1 MKMRVEQK
9 SNVKNSIGRLTFA
22 GLALLFQIIWFM
34 LMGLLLSSYSTLIY
48 TLVSALALFVAIMM
62 YRKTSNSEMRISWL
76 IVILSF
82 PALGLILYLLLG
94 RPNTTKGMRQRYE
107 QIDRVVYKYIKQDDT
122 VFEQIEKEDISI
134 ANQMRYIKDYARFPA
149 YKNEGIEYYDD
160 ALAGFNAQL
169 EALEKAEKF
178 IFMEYHAIEDEE
190 SYARLHEILVRKAR
204 EGLDVR
210 ILYDDMGSIFFI
222 NRDFNEKLER
232 EGIKCKAFNPVVPI
246 LKMFMNNR
254 DHRKITIIDG
264 KIGFTGGYNL
274 ANEYFNIVNPYGH
287 WKDTGIK
294 IKGAAVNNFTAMFLE
309 MWNATEREDVDM
321 SKFFVDEKSFPDKE
335 GYIQP
340 YGDSPLD
347 GEHVGENVYLNMIKN
362 AKRYV
367 YIVTPYLIITDEMNH
382 ELGLAA
388 KRGVDVRIVTP
399 GIPDKKVVYQVT
411 RSYYSDLV
419 ANGVRIYEYTPGFCH
434 AKMTICDDEIATV
447 GTINYD
453 YRSLYHH
460 FEDGCLIY
468 KCNVLDRIRDD
479 FYSMFEVSSEV
490 TENYRAKSQ
499 YLRIEQCALRI
510 IAPLL

>member
-1 MKMRVEQK
+1 
-9 SNVKNSIGRLTFA
+9 
-22 GLALLFQIIWFM
+22 
-34 LMGLLLSSYSTLIY
+34 
-48 TLVSALALFVAIMM
+48 
-62 YRKTSNSEMRISWL
+62 
-76 IVILSF
+76 
-82 PALGLILYLLLG
+82 
-94 RPNTTKGMRQRYE
+94 
-107 QIDRVVYKYIKQDDT
+107 
-122 VFEQIEKEDISI
+122 
-134 ANQMRYIKDYARFPA
+134 
-149 YKNEGIEYYDD
+149 
-160 ALAGFNAQL
+160 
-169 EALEKAEKF
+169 
-178 IFMEYHAIEDEE
+178 
-190 SYARLHEILVRKAR
+190 
-204 EGLDVR
+204 
-210 ILYDDMGSIFFI
+210 
-222 NRDFNEKLER
+222 
-232 EGIKCKAFNPVVPI
+232 
-246 LKMFMNNR
+246 
-254 DHRKITIIDG
+254 
-264 KIGFTGGYNL
+264 
-274 ANEYFNIVNPYGH
+274 
-287 WKDTGIK
+287 
-294 IKGAAVNNFTAMFLE
+294 MFLE
-309 MWNATEREDVDM
+309 MWNATERDDVDM
-321 SKFFVDEKSFPDKE
+321 SKFFVDEKFFPDKE

-340 YGDSPLD
+340 YADSPLD

-362 AKRYV
+362 AKHYV

-388 KRGVDVRIVTP
+388 KRGLDVRIVTP

-468 KCNVLDRIRDD
+468 KCNVLDKIRDD